1 MSQLANITKVPLLPV
16 ITIAKT
22 SGVYTY
28 NPFISTFDFAVGSL
42 SVSPA
47 FDAVGGTFSLQ
58 IIGSSGTNA
67 QMNTIL
73 SNISEGNEVTIWVGK
88 SNATKIK
95 IFLGVIEDIEIVE
108 PNKNFMIVT
117 LSGPDFGSDI
127 LKNTVV
133 LFQYE
138 QRLTSLGEVDTTDGS
153 TSIINLVSK
162 ILNDTQSYP
171 NAAID
176 GITAVTKG
184 IVYDA
189 TKVLPLDYQ
198 IPVFNARYDFLD
210 DKLQELDDYG
220 LSYHYVDADKNF
232 IMSQLNVS
240 TSSAPAS
247 ILFTD
252 DVNDSTTWVSGKV
265 GLIAPNSNFKR
276 TLEHHK
282 RRVFGLGGLSSEL
295 DQQNTT
301 TTTSTVMSA
310 NYIAQRFRPN
320 KTTLSKINLY
330 ISRTGTPTNDLVLE
344 LRDDSSGGTSLPIGE
359 VRRSISKNKT
369 ILSDKPVGEVTLTSF
384 EMNEELTPGRDYW
397 IVLFKNGT
405 DSANTFNW
413 HKDALDTGTSATSAD
428 DQTWNLTTTPNR
440 FNYAFQAFL
449 GNELIAVSTEANTVV
464 SSKHFHEDT
473 IRKSDIINNE
483 LLKIILLQE
492 NKTTHK
498 KKEILKCMIYAP
510 DTLLSTG
517 QKIRVRKQLSGY
529 VIDGDFTLGQ
539 IEYVFESGEDTS
551 TGNFYYNVELT
562 RFVDFA

>member
-16 ITIAKT
+16 ITIEKT
-22 SGVYTY
+22 SGVFTY
-28 NPFISTFDFAVGSL
+28 NPFISTFDFRVGML
-42 SVSPA
+42 SVKPA
-47 FDAVGGTFSLQ
+47 FDAVGGTFSLE
-58 IIGSSGTNA
+58 IIGATGTNA
-67 QMNTIL
+67 EMNTIL

-88 SNATKIK
+88 SNATKTK

-138 QRLTSLGEVDTTDGS
+138 QRLTSLGEVDTTDTS
-153 TSIINLVSK
+153 TSIVNLVNK

-171 NAAID
+171 NAAVD
-176 GITAVTKG
+176 SITAVTKG

-198 IPVFNARYDFLD
+198 IPIFNARYDFLD

-240 TSSAPAS
+240 TSSAPAT

-252 DVNDSTTWVSGKV
+252 DANDSTSWVSGKV

-282 RRVFGLGGLSSEL
+282 RRVFGLGGLSSVI

-301 TTTSTVMSA
+301 TTSNSTMASV
-310 NYIAQRFRPN
+310 YKAQRFTPT

-330 ISRTGTPTNDLVLE
+330 LSIIGTPTSDLVLE
-344 LRDDSSGGTSLPIGE
+344 LRDDSASGTSLPIGE
-359 VRRSISKNKT
+359 VRRSISKNKN
-369 ILSDKPVGEVTLTSF
+369 ILSTTGTTATIVSF
-384 EMNEELTPGRDYW
+384 EMNEELTPGRNYW
-397 IVLFKNGT
+397 IVLMQNGT
-405 DSANTFNW
+405 DAANCFSW
-413 HKDALDTGTSATSAD
+413 HKDALDTGTSATSTND
-428 DQTWNLTTTPNR
+428 TTWNLTTTPNR

-492 NKTTHK
+492 NKTVHK

>member
-1 MSQLANITKVPLLPV
+1 LSQLANITKVPLLPV
-16 ITIAKT
+16 ITIQKT
-22 SGVYTY
+22 SGVFTY

-73 SNISEGNEVTIWVGK
+73 SNISEGNEVTIWIGK
-88 SNATKIK
+88 SNATKTK
-95 IFLGVIEDIEIVE
+95 IFLGIIEDIEIVE

-133 LFQYE
+133 NFQYE
-138 QRLTSLGEVDTTDGS
+138 QRLTALGEVDTTDTS
-153 TSIINLVSK
+153 TTIINLVNK

-171 NAAID
+171 VAAVD
-176 GITAVTKG
+176 SITAVTKG

-198 IPVFNARYDFLD
+198 IPIFNARYDFLD

-240 TSSAPAS
+240 TSSAPAT

-252 DVNDSTTWVSGKV
+252 DINDSTTWVSGKV

-282 RRVFGLGGLSSEL
+282 RRVFGLGGLSSVL

-301 TTTSTVMSA
+301 TTSNSTMASV
-310 NYIAQRFRPN
+310 YKAQRFTPT

-330 ISRTGTPTNDLVLE
+330 LSIIGTPTSDLVLE
-344 LRDDSSGGTSLPIGE
+344 LRDDSASGTSLPIGE
-359 VRRSISKNKT
+359 VRRSISKNKN
-369 ILSDKPVGEVTLTSF
+369 ILSTFGTTATIVSF
-384 EMNEELTPGRDYW
+384 EMNEELTPGRNYW
-397 IVLFKNGT
+397 IVLMQNGT
-405 DSANTFNW
+405 DASNCFRW
-413 HKDALDTGTSATSAD
+413 HKDALDTGTSATSTD
-428 DQTWNLTTTPNR
+428 DVTWGLTTTPNR

-473 IRKSDIINNE
+473 IRKSDIINNA
-483 LLKIILLQE
+483 LLKILLLQE
-492 NKTTHK
+492 NKTVHK